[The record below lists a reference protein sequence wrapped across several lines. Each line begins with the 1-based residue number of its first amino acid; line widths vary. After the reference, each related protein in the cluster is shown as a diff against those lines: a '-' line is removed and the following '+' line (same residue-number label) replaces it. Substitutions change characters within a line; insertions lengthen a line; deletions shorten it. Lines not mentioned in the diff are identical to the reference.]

1 MKNEYYHHEHTD
13 YDFETIAEYLDSAAR
28 GTEVTFEYNGR
39 EYGVFRDEGL
49 FYVSALGGDE
59 NEKAY
64 KTAEETLDYP
74 IEDVTIRDIITSVM
88 VTHRNV

>member
-64 KTAEETLDYP
+64 KTDYP
-74 IEDVTIRDIITSVM
+74 IGNVTIRDIITSVM